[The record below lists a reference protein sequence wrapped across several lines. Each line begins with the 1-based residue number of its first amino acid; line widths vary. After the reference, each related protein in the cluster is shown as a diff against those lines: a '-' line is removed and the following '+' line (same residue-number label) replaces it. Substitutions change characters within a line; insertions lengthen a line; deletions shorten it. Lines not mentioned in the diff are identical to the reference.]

1 VDPDLEDVAAGLAAI
16 PDAER
21 VIREISASGSPR
33 YIADIRN
40 DRRWSTQT
48 RLRDCPLRTLVEIPL
63 MTGSDAVG
71 LLSIF
76 FEDRGPLALE
86 ERETLDLVATHA
98 AIAIQNA
105 RLFAE
110 AERRRR
116 AAESLAGVGRRLSQ
130 SLDPEDVGQRIVDSV
145 GMLVGALRATL
156 IQLEP
161 ESETLRLLAVSGDE
175 AFPLGP

>member
-1 VDPDLEDVAAGLAAI
+1 MGV
-16 PDAER
+16 
-21 VIREISASGSPR
+21 
-33 YIADIRN
+33 
-40 DRRWSTQT
+40 
-48 RLRDCPLRTLVEIPL
+48 
-63 MTGSDAVG
+63 
-71 LLSIF
+71 LSIVF
-76 FEDRGPLALE
+76 GNRRHVARQ

-98 AIAIQNA
+98 AIAIENA

-145 GMLVGALRATL
+145 RMLVGALRATL

-161 ESETLRLLAVSGDE
+161 ESETLRLLAVSGEE
-175 AFPLGP
+175 AFPLGPGVAGFAIRERRPLITA